1 MQRWTGVSDV
11 DETSEGTEGAA
22 SHQRDEQE
30 CEGCS
35 FSMSAYIVPFKVSR
49 PRLWRRHTEY
59 KLFISGEPV
68 QLSIQNKRP

>member
-35 FSMSAYIVPFKVSR
+35 FSMSLQS
-49 PRLWRRHTEY
+49 
-59 KLFISGEPV
+59 
-68 QLSIQNKRP
+68 SIQSFQTASMETSYRV